1 MIRHSGI
8 EFRLPT
14 FPLNTDGI
22 DIYGRNALIE
32 RVKITTFDDAV
43 VLKPG
48 HKKRAIHCTE
58 NVVVRNSTFVYGV
71 GASIGS
77 ISASDDYNCIRNA
90 TFSNIT
96 FESPFKAIY
105 VKSNPG
111 EIESSNVAGSGAIVE
126 NLLYEDLIINNAIW
140 WGIYIGP

>member
-1 MIRHSGI
+1 MH
-8 EFRLPT
+8 FFVPT

-43 VLKPG
+43 VLKPS
-48 HKKRAIHCTE
+48 HRNRLIKCTE

-77 ISASDDYNCIRNA
+77 IGASDNYNCIRNA
-90 TFSNIT
+90 TFENIT

-111 EIESSNVAGSGAIVE
+111 EI
-126 NLLYEDLIINNAIW
+126 
-140 WGIYIGP
+140 